1 MKKLVLVA
9 VFAIIGLGLNAQ
21 DTKVVKEEFYANG
34 NLKAQFMEVNES
46 LIQAT
51 YFFETG
57 TINEIGF
64 FEEDELSGQW
74 KTYNSNSELLA
85 IGYFT
90 DNRKSGTWSF
100 YQNGSKIQEVT
111 YSGSQIAKN

>member
-1 MKKLVLVA
+1 MKKLVLAA
-9 VFAIIGLGLNAQ
+9 VFAIIGIGLNAQ

-34 NLKAQFMEVNES
+34 NLKSQFVEVNRS
-46 LIQAT
+46 LVQAT
-51 YFFETG
+51 YYFETG
-57 TINEIGF
+57 IINETGF
-64 FEEDELSGQW
+64 FENDKLSGQW

-90 DNRKSGTWSF
+90 DNKKSGTWSF
-100 YQNGSKIQEVT
+100 YQDGSKFKEVS